1 MECKTSLE
9 EGTYEPLKLISQQVQ
24 PNCLATGSVGDL
36 VSRHKAENNLQ
47 SSKTPEIHR
56 WPAYAHSCKHTSIHM
71 YTHLCAHAH
80 TLIHNKNGSP
90 SSFTKMSEHRT
101 SSPSPLSAESAQPG
115 QPASSDWTS
124 QASEAMNIQLQ
135 TALMSGLLQT
145 TTAGGLEA
153 LSVLFKA

>member
-1 MECKTSLE
+1 MRLGDIAQSVRCLGHKYEELSLNPQYLHKVECKTSLE

-47 SSKTPEIHR
+47 SSKTPQVHR

-80 TLIHNKNGSP
+80 THIHNKNGSP

-115 QPASSDWTS
+115 
-124 QASEAMNIQLQ
+124 
-135 TALMSGLLQT
+135 
-145 TTAGGLEA
+145 
-153 LSVLFKA
+153 